1 MKLSTILELVKIVTN
16 AMNNPKNQAEQWP
29 TLLNGGTSG
38 LSLIGSFDQ
47 ANRQLR
53 AVRETSAST
62 CLVD

>member
-38 LSLIGSFDQ
+38 LSLIGSLIRLTVNC
-47 ANRQLR
+47 ARSERHPPPR
-53 AVRETSAST
+53 A
-62 CLVD
+62 L